1 MAKLLALSRH
11 KLVKK
16 LRNAGYDGPF
26 PGGKH
31 SYMTKGASRLIIPN
45 PHRGDIA
52 VGLIKRI
59 IKQANLSEEEWERL

>member
-1 MAKLLALSRH
+1 MADLKPLPRH
-11 KLVKK
+11 KLVRK
-16 LRNAGYDGPF
+16 LRKAGFEGPF

-31 SYMTKGASRLIIPN
+31 SYMTKSNKRIIIPN

-59 IKQANLSEEEWERL
+59 LKQANISAKEWQKL